1 MSLRPYLLLML
12 LLCARVGLFGQTQ
25 TFNPGLLWRTGHA
38 PAPSLP
44 LQSGNR
50 AWYIDAAAP
59 DGGDGSQARPYNTF
73 EAVIG
78 GPVGGNYVQG
88 PLRGGDH
95 VYLTGEFLGGT
106 EARKRIEIARAT
118 QGGTASNPT
127 LITAWPGRTR
137 PVLNGQGTGELGIIL
152 RNCSGLRIESL
163 EIKQFSRSGLRAFD
177 TPSNAFLEIVNC
189 EVHHNCADVRNDGS
203 GIAAGIGFHA
213 SSNCAWTV
221 RNNVVYANQPFP
233 AAGIM
238 VLTEGSM
245 SGGLVD
251 IHSNIVF
258 DSNQAIAH
266 KHSGGVPISSHH
278 NMIHGSQQGFYLR
291 AFRDNQIHHNL
302 VLNCELA
309 VVGSRENM
317 QESQHST
324 LHHNTFVHSGA
335 ALTLHEPY
343 SSYPAGRPYVDHYAY
358 VDNIHVDSRSSVVLG
373 LGHNSNEAFSL
384 ANWSSGRNIFQHAS
398 GANFLINQ
406 GRAYAFAAAMAALG
420 DQGSITADPRFLNAA
435 QNDFRLADDSPAR
448 GFGAGG
454 TDIGALPHGSSYIL
468 DLNRYTIMPTGSLT
482 LTSPNGGES
491 WRRNE
496 ARAITWT
503 AAGVTENLVI
513 ELMQGPTLLGV
524 IATGIAPASGSYT
537 WTVGRLADG
546 TFRSGTNLKIRIR
559 TAPGQVLA
567 MAELGASPSSG
578 SKRAS

>member
-1 MSLRPYLLLML
+1 MNLRPCLLLML
-12 LLCARVGLFGQTQ
+12 FLCGTAGLFGQAQ
-25 TFNPGLLWRTGHA
+25 VFNPGLLWRTGNA
-38 PAPSLP
+38 PAASLP
-44 LQSGNR
+44 LEADKRG
-50 AWYIDAAAP
+50 WYIDAAAP
-59 DGGDGSQARPYNTF
+59 DGGDGSQARPYNNF
-73 EAVIG
+73 ETVIG
-78 GPVGGNYVQG
+78 VVRGTDYFTGQM
-88 PLRGGDH
+88 RGGDH

-106 EARKRIEIARAT
+106 DARKRIEIARAI
-118 QGGTASNPT
+118 QGGRAANPT

-163 EIKQFSRSGLRAFD
+163 EIKQFSRSGVRAFD
-177 TPSNAFLEIVNC
+177 TPADAFLEIVNC
-189 EVHHNCADVRNDGS
+189 EVHHNCWDVRNDGS
-203 GIAAGIGFHA
+203 GIASGIGFHA

-266 KHSGGVPISSHH
+266 KHSGGVPISAHH
-278 NMIHGSQQGFYLR
+278 NLIQGSQQGFYIR

-302 VLNCELA
+302 VLTCGLGA
-309 VVGSRENM
+309 VGSRENM
-317 QESQHST
+317 QESQHTT
-324 LHHNTFVHSGA
+324 LHHNTFVNSGA

-343 SSYPAGRPYVDHYAY
+343 SSYPAGRAYVDYY
-358 VDNIHVDSRSSVVLG
+358 TYDDNIHVDSRGSVVLG
-373 LGHNSNEAFSL
+373 LGHNSTEAFNL
-384 ANWSSGRNIFQHAS
+384 ANWSSSRNLFQHANA
-398 GANFLINQ
+398 ANFLVNQ
-406 GRAYAFAAAMAALG
+406 GRAYAFAAAMTALG
-420 DQGSITADPRFLNAA
+420 DQGSVTTDPRFRNAA

-454 TDIGALPHGSSYIL
+454 SDIGALPYGSSYVL
-468 DLNRYTIMPTGSLT
+468 DLSRLTVMPTGTLT
-482 LTSPNGGES
+482 VTSPNGSES

-496 ARAITWT
+496 TRTITWT
-503 AAGVTENLVI
+503 AVGITENLTI

-524 IATGIAPASGSYT
+524 IATGLAPASGSYT

-546 TFRSGTNLKIRIR
+546 TFRTGTNLKIRIR
-559 TAPGQVLA
+559 TASGALA
-567 MAELGASPSSG
+567 AVSAWSS
-578 SKRAS
+578 K